1 MDEQSLHTDTV
12 HDWITG
18 YLTNSLTP
26 EEMQSFQEWLNASE
40 ENRKYFSDIQEVW
53 IAASNEADDVHSF
66 NKDRAYQLFL
76 RRTGETTQQG
86 INKRKA
92 FQLRPWMYAAAM
104 TIIVFICGTIAFQ
117 TGKSVIRKYGD
128 IAYTKPYSVPTESM
142 LEELNDAP
150 NLIILDENAS
160 HILSLMTARQ
170 REWLSVEN
178 ITAIY
183 TLKYNRVIIG
193 FLYIANGKQ
202 RPLTPDES
210 KYLQKICYYF
220 SYALRNANLYQNA
233 YRASI
238 TDELTS
244 LYNRKHA
251 FECIDNVCQHQ
262 KPSTLIVLDIDDF
275 KLYNELYGAQEGD
288 NLIHRF
294 AQIILQEITSGDI
307 GFRFGAD
314 EFIILKEGTDV
325 EEAKD
330 YCKRI
335 VNGIVEVSPA
345 NTVWDISVSCGI
357 SVFPDISTD
366 AMSFLHNA
374 TQAVYYGK
382 QAGKGKI
389 EVYRHGMDERS
400 HDPDIRTAYE
410 RVAPT
415 IYALTA
421 AIDAKDS
428 YTFIHSMN
436 VSKYAVILA
445 ESLDM
450 NSNDIEIIRDAG
462 LLHDIGKISIPERI
476 LQKTSRLTDEEYA
489 IMKTHVENS
498 TKMIRYLPDMDYVI
512 PAVVGHHERY
522 DGTGYPRGLA
532 GQNIPYMA
540 RILTIAD
547 CFDAMTAKRPYKQ
560 ALSVDYA
567 VNELEKNSGTQF
579 DPVLVKQFIELIHE
593 GKISIT

>member
-1 MDEQSLHTDTV
+1 
-12 HDWITG
+12 
-18 YLTNSLTP
+18 
-26 EEMQSFQEWLNASE
+26 
-40 ENRKYFSDIQEVW
+40 
-53 IAASNEADDVHSF
+53 
-66 NKDRAYQLFL
+66 
-76 RRTGETTQQG
+76 
-86 INKRKA
+86 
-92 FQLRPWMYAAAM
+92 
-104 TIIVFICGTIAFQ
+104 
-117 TGKSVIRKYGD
+117 
-128 IAYTKPYSVPTESM
+128 
-142 LEELNDAP
+142 
-150 NLIILDENAS
+150 
-160 HILSLMTARQ
+160 
-170 REWLSVEN
+170 
-178 ITAIY
+178 
-183 TLKYNRVIIG
+183 
-193 FLYIANGKQ
+193 
-202 RPLTPDES
+202 
-210 KYLQKICYYF
+210 
-220 SYALRNANLYQNA
+220 
-233 YRASI
+233 
-238 TDELTS
+238 
-244 LYNRKHA
+244 
-251 FECIDNVCQHQ
+251 
-262 KPSTLIVLDIDDF
+262 
-275 KLYNELYGAQEGD
+275 
-288 NLIHRF
+288 
-294 AQIILQEITSGDI
+294 
-307 GFRFGAD
+307 
-314 EFIILKEGTDV
+314 
-325 EEAKD
+325 
-330 YCKRI
+330 
-335 VNGIVEVSPA
+335 
-345 NTVWDISVSCGI
+345 
-357 SVFPDISTD
+357 
-366 AMSFLHNA
+366 
-374 TQAVYYGK
+374 
-382 QAGKGKI
+382 
-389 EVYRHGMDERS
+389 MDERS